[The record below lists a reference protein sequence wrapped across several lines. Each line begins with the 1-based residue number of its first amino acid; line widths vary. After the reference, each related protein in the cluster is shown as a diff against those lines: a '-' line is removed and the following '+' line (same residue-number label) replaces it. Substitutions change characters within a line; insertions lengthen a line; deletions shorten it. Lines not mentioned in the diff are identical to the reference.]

1 MIESSV
7 LEQILWL
14 MQKVRRLINL
24 SLKIKTPLPAPID
37 FRIQSKLSIEY
48 FKNKM

>member
-14 MQKVRRLINL
+14 MQKVKRLINL
-24 SLKIKTPLPAPID
+24 SLKIKTPLPTPID
-37 FRIQSKLSIEY
+37 VRIQSKLTIEY